1 MTPGSLDRVRQDLT
15 ALNDNMWRLMC
26 AERDI
31 TAMLAHRSRFISSD
45 ILDKAQHYRALS
57 MIVFGDVRA
66 DRTEEAIQ
74 FALEKSHG

>member
-15 ALNDNMWRLMC
+15 ALSDNMWRLMC
-26 AERDI
+26 VERDI

-74 FALEKSHG
+74 LALEKSHG

>member
-1 MTPGSLDRVRQDLT
+1 MTPGGLDRVRQDLT
-15 ALNDNMWRLMC
+15 ALSDNMC

-31 TAMLAHRSRFISSD
+31 TAMLAHRSRFTSSD